1 MPRVDETSY
10 GAHEFTV
17 DWWRE
22 LPEAFRVAD
31 RVQGE
36 TLAPAWDGLNRD
48 PRFVTGFD
56 GWDRANTS
64 TEPWVVSFTMTRTFK
79 VTPNVPVLVR
89 SWHTPL
95 IMGTTTIARVLVR
108 HTVRDYIGDTIAAT
122 SALLDRPLSA
132 HDTWVTP
139 DRFGQLTIEIGVSI
153 ELGGTDAF
161 GFTVTGQN
169 GVYTLTG
176 TGVTETTPGVH
187 SIPTGSPVTITEVT
201 PAHYRVTPVEG
212 TTTTASNM
220 DVLAAVHVG
229 TRDVDFDELPDLAS
243 FTIQKPYPLL
253 RFMDGVGHQAGFL
266 DDQLAHMWDGDT
278 FDPITAPEQWLRFLG
293 TIMGLPKTYMGRL
306 TLPQLR
312 SHLVA
317 FAENGRPP
325 IGSRRNIA
333 EVAKQWLTGDKQVS
347 VVPATQLPNWN
358 GGEDKQLLQAVRGSN
373 ASGKVWISPTAP
385 TPSTEYQWTGTR
397 GTSQSIMLT
406 NGSKTAENLESNP
419 RFEKDLAGWAIA
431 RGTIKRDTTIYQTG
445 GASANIKPSTDAG
458 NGWYFIAGSR
468 AYQQATTVTTT
479 MWVYTQVPRSL
490 AVRVWGYN
498 GASTVQGNTVSVL
511 PNTWTPVTVTYP
523 VAPGRTYRPGLVPAA
538 GDTTAGTLW
547 VDRVYTART
556 EYDYSTYF
564 DGDNQDSTFNDL
576 WVKPGS
582 PNTVYTWDQQNRWT
596 LKTGVN
602 QALID
607 AVVDAKRGVRSVYTL
622 LMFVRADELPN
633 RDLPAFQKFMQNS
646 GVIPAGH
653 RLVCLESRPTWDQ
666 WENAVGPT
674 WNDLESRTKTWTDS
688 ESAGVTLDF

>member
-1 MPRVDETSY
+1 MPRIDETSY
-10 GAHEFTV
+10 GTHGFTV

-64 TEPWVVSFTMTRTFK
+64 TEPWVVSVTMTRTFK

-89 SWHTPL
+89 SWHTPTANAT
-95 IMGTTTIARVLVR
+95 GVTTYEVKPGVYEIRGLETAEDPPGVFTIDGAHITEVAPGVFSIDGATDPVSVR
-108 HTVRDYIGDTIAAT
+108 HTILDYAGNVVADKT
-122 SALLDRPLSA
+122 SIVVGEQDSV
-132 HDTWVTP
+132 DTWVTP
-139 DRFGQLTIEIGVSI
+139 DRFGTIHVSI
-153 ELGGTDAF
+153 SVA
-161 GFTVTGQN
+161 
-169 GVYTLTG
+169 
-176 TGVTETTPGVH
+176 
-187 SIPTGSPVTITEVT
+187 IPTPTGADIL
-201 PAHYRVTPVEG
+201 
-212 TTTTASNM
+212 N
-220 DVLAAVHVG
+220 AVHVG
-229 TRDVDFDELPDLAS
+229 TRDVAFDELPDLAS

-278 FDPITAPEQWLRFLG
+278 FNPVTAPEQWLRFLG
-293 TIMGLPKTYMGRL
+293 TIMGLPRTYMGRL

-347 VVPATQLPNWN
+347 VIPATQLPTWS
-358 GGEDKQLLQAVRGSN
+358 GGEDKALLAAVKGASS
-373 ASGKVWISPTAP
+373 SGKVIVSPTAP
-385 TPSTEYQWTGTR
+385 IPDVEYQWTGTR
-397 GTSQSIMLT
+397 GVSASVQLT
-406 NGSKTAENLESNP
+406 NGDKTAENLENNP
-419 RFEKDLAGWAIA
+419 RFEKDLAGWSIA
-431 RGTIKRDTTIYQTG
+431 RGTMKRNTTVYQAG
-445 GASANIKPSTDAG
+445 GGSAGIMPSADAG
-458 NGWYFIAGSR
+458 AGWYFIADAR
-468 AYQQATTVTTT
+468 TFPTATTATTT
-479 MWVYTQVPRSL
+479 MWVYSQVRRNV
-490 AVRVWGYN
+490 AVRTWGYG
-498 GASTVQGNTVSVL
+498 GAPTTQGDTVSL
-511 PNTWTPVTVTYP
+511 TPNTWTPVTLTYP
-523 VAPGRTYRPGLVPAA
+523 VDPQYTYRPGLVPAA
-538 GDTTAGTLW
+538 GDTTAGALW

-556 EYDYSTYF
+556 EYDYGTYF
-564 DGDNQDSTFNDL
+564 DGDNQDSTANDL

-582 PNTVYTWDQQNRWT
+582 PNTVYGWDQQARWVP
-596 LKTGVN
+596 KTGVT
-602 QALID
+602 QGLID

-633 RDLPAFQKFMQNS
+633 RDLKAFQQFMQSS

-688 ESAGVTLDF
+688 ESAGVNLDF

>member
-10 GAHEFTV
+10 GAHGFTV

-56 GWDRANTS
+56 GWERTNTS

-79 VTPNVPVLVR
+79 ATPNVPVLVR
-89 SWHTPL
+89 SWHTPTANDTGITTHEITPGVYEVHGL
-95 IMGTTTIARVLVR
+95 GTSEEEPGVFTIDGVKVTEVSPGVFSIDGATDPVSVR
-108 HTVRDYIGDTIAAT
+108 HTIRDYTGTVVADTT
-122 SALLDRPLSA
+122 SIVVGERNPV
-132 HDTWVTP
+132 DTWVTP
-139 DRFGQLTIEIGVSI
+139 DRFGTIHVSVSV
-153 ELGGTDAF
+153 A
-161 GFTVTGQN
+161 
-169 GVYTLTG
+169 
-176 TGVTETTPGVH
+176 
-187 SIPTGSPVTITEVT
+187 IPTLAG
-201 PAHYRVTPVEG
+201 
-212 TTTTASNM
+212 M
-220 DVLAAVHVG
+220 DVLNAIHVG
-229 TRDVDFDELPDLAS
+229 TRSVAFDELPDLAS
-243 FTIQKPYPLL
+243 FTINTPYPLL

-278 FDPITAPEQWLRFLG
+278 FNPVTAPEQWLRFLG
-293 TIMGLPKTYMGRL
+293 TIMGLPRTYMGRL

-333 EVAKQWLTGDKQVS
+333 EVAKQWLTGDKQVT
-347 VVPATQLPNWN
+347 VIPATQLPTWN
-358 GGEDKQLLQAVRGSN
+358 GGEDKQLLQAVKGSA
-373 ASGKVWISPTAP
+373 ASGKVLVSATPP
-385 TPSTEYQWTGTR
+385 TPTTEYRWTGAR
-397 GTSQSIMLT
+397 GTSPSVQLT
-406 NGSKTAENLESNP
+406 NGDKTAENLETNP
-419 RFEKDLAGWAIA
+419 RFEKDLSGWIIA
-431 RGTIKRDTTIYQTG
+431 RGTLKWDTSIYQTG
-445 GASANIKPSTDAG
+445 TASAAIMPSADAG
-458 NGWYFIAGSR
+458 PSWYFIADTRS
-468 AYQQATTVTTT
+468 YQQPTTVTTT
-479 MWVYTQVPRSL
+479 MWVYSQVRRNL

-498 GASTVQGNTVSVL
+498 GATNIQGDTVSIT
-511 PNTWTPVTVTYP
+511 PNTWTPVTATYP
-523 VAPGRTYRPGLVPAA
+523 VAPGRTYRPALVPAA
-538 GDTTAGTLW
+538 GDTTAGALW
-547 VDRVYTART
+547 VDRVYTARD
-556 EYDYSTYF
+556 EYNAGTYF
-564 DGDNQDSTFNDL
+564 DGDNQDSSTNDL

-582 PNTVYTWDQQNRWT
+582 PNTVYVWDQQARWVQ
-596 LKTGVN
+596 KTGVT
-602 QALID
+602 QGLID

-633 RDLPAFQKFMQNS
+633 RDLKAFQQFMQNS

-674 WNDLESRTKTWTDS
+674 WTDLESRTKTWTDS

>member
-1 MPRVDETSY
+1 MPRIDETSY
-10 GAHEFTV
+10 GAHGFTV

-31 RVQGE
+31 RAQGE

-79 VTPNVPVLVR
+79 ATPNVPVIVR
-89 SWHTPL
+89 TWHTPYL
-95 IMGTTTIARVLVR
+95 VGTTTLAAVDVR
-108 HTVRDYIGDTIAAT
+108 HTIRDYKDVTVAT
-122 SALLDRPLSA
+122 TTGEITTEHGSL
-132 HDTWVTP
+132 DTWVTP
-139 DRFGQLTIEIGVSI
+139 DRFGQLTV
-153 ELGGTDAF
+153 
-161 GFTVTGQN
+161 TV
-169 GVYTLTG
+169 
-176 TGVTETTPGVH
+176 
-187 SIPTGSPVTITEVT
+187 EVT
-201 PAHYRVTPVEG
+201 LDMGQTTVDPAARDT
-212 TTTTASNM
+212 M
-220 DVLAAVHVG
+220 DVLAAIHVG
-229 TRDVDFDELPDLAS
+229 ARDVAFDELPDLAS

-278 FDPITAPEQWLRFLG
+278 FDPVSAPEQWLRFLG
-293 TIMGLPKTYMGRL
+293 TVMGLPRTYMGRL

-347 VVPATQLPNWN
+347 VVPATQLPTWS
-358 GGEDKQLLQAVRGSN
+358 GGEDKALLTAVKGASN
-373 ASGKVWISPTAP
+373 SGKVIVSPTAP
-385 TPSTEYQWTGTR
+385 IPDVEYQWTGAR
-397 GTSQSIMLT
+397 GVSPSIMLT
-406 NGSKTAENLESNP
+406 NGSKTGENLEANP
-419 RFEKDLAGWAIA
+419 RFEKDLAWWSIT
-431 RGTIKRDTTIYQTG
+431 RGTMKRDTSIYQTG
-445 GASANIKPSTDAG
+445 GGSASILPSAEAG
-458 NGWYFIAGSR
+458 AGWYFITDTR
-468 AYQQATTVTTT
+468 TFPTTTTATTT
-479 MWVYTQVPRSL
+479 MWVYSQTRRNV
-490 AVRVWGYN
+490 AVRTWGYG
-498 GASTVQGNTVSVL
+498 GAPTTQGDTVSL
-511 PNTWTPVTVTYP
+511 TPNTWTPVTATYP
-523 VAPGRTYRPGLVPAA
+523 VDPRYTYRPGLVPAV
-538 GDTTAGTLW
+538 GDTTAGALW

-556 EYDYSTYF
+556 EYDYGNYF
-564 DGDNQDSTFNDL
+564 DGDNQDSSANDV

-582 PNTVYTWDQQNRWT
+582 PNALYVWDQQNRWVP
-596 LKTGVN
+596 KTGVD
-602 QALID
+602 QALIN

-633 RDLPAFQKFMQNS
+633 RDLKAFQRFMQDS

-674 WNDLESRTKTWTDS
+674 WTDLESRTKTWTDS

>member
-1 MPRVDETSY
+1 MPRIDETSY
-10 GAHEFTV
+10 GAHGFTV

-64 TEPWVVSFTMTRTFK
+64 TLPWVVSFTMTRTFK

-89 SWHTPL
+89 SWHTPYL
-95 IMGTTTIARVLVR
+95 VGTTTVSSVDVR
-108 HTVRDYIGDTIAAT
+108 HTIRDYTDATIT
-122 SALLDRPLSA
+122 TTTGKITTELGT
-132 HDTWVTP
+132 HETWVTP
-139 DRFGQLTIEIGVSI
+139 DRFGQLTVEVN
-153 ELGGTDAF
+153 
-161 GFTVTGQN
+161 VTLNMGQ
-169 GVYTLTG
+169 T
-176 TGVTETTPGVH
+176 
-187 SIPTGSPVTITEVT
+187 SVT
-201 PAHYRVTPVEG
+201 P
-212 TTTTASNM
+212 TAKDTM
-220 DVLAAVHVG
+220 DVLAAIHVG
-229 TRDVDFDELPDLAS
+229 TRDVAFDELPDLAS
-243 FTIQKPYPLL
+243 FTINKPYPLL

-278 FDPITAPEQWLRFLG
+278 FNPVTAPEQWLRFLG
-293 TIMGLPKTYMGRL
+293 TIMGLPRTYMGRL
-306 TLPQLR
+306 TLAQLR

-317 FAENGRPP
+317 FVENGRPP

-347 VVPATQLPNWN
+347 VIPATQLPSWN
-358 GGEDKQLLQAVRGSN
+358 GGEDKALLQAVKGSA
-373 ASGKVWISPTAP
+373 ASGKVLVSRTAP
-385 TPSTEYQWTGTR
+385 VPATEYQWTGAR
-397 GTSQSIMLT
+397 GTSSSIMLT
-406 NGSKTAENLESNP
+406 NGSMTAENLESNP

-431 RGTIKRDTTIYQTG
+431 RGTIKRDATIYQTG

-458 NGWYFIAGSR
+458 NGWYFIADAR
-468 AYQQATTVTTT
+468 AYQQTTTVTTT
-479 MWVYTQVPRSL
+479 MWVYSQVRRSV
-490 AVRVWGYN
+490 AVGVFGYN
-498 GASTVQGNTVSVL
+498 GAAKVQGNTVSL
-511 PNTWTPVTVTYP
+511 TPNTWTPVTATYP
-523 VAPGRTYRPGLVPAA
+523 VTPTHTYRPAIGPAA
-538 GDTTAGTLW
+538 GDTTTGALW

-556 EYDYSTYF
+556 EYDYGTYF
-564 DGDNQDSTFNDL
+564 DGDNQDSSANDL

-582 PNTVYTWDQQNRWT
+582 PNTVYVWDQQARWVQ
-596 LKTGVN
+596 KTGVT
-602 QALID
+602 QGLID

-633 RDLPAFQKFMQNS
+633 RDLKAFQQFMQNS

-666 WENAVGPT
+666 WETAVGPT
-674 WNDLESRTKTWTDS
+674 WTDLESRTKTWTDS

>member
-10 GAHEFTV
+10 GAHGFTV

-64 TEPWVVSFTMTRTFK
+64 TLPWVVSFTMTRTFK

-89 SWHTPL
+89 SWHTPYL
-95 IMGTTTIARVLVR
+95 VGTTTVAAVDVR
-108 HTVRDYIGDTIAAT
+108 HTIRDYTDATIAT
-122 SALLDRPLSA
+122 TTGRITTELGT
-132 HDTWVTP
+132 HETWVTP
-139 DRFGQLTIEIGVSI
+139 DRFGQLTV
-153 ELGGTDAF
+153 AVN
-161 GFTVTGQN
+161 VTLNMGQTS
-169 GVYTLTG
+169 VD
-176 TGVTETTPGVH
+176 
-187 SIPTGSPVTITEVT
+187 PTARDT
-201 PAHYRVTPVEG
+201 
-212 TTTTASNM
+212 M
-220 DVLAAVHVG
+220 DVLAAIHVG
-229 TRDVDFDELPDLAS
+229 TRNVAFDELPDLAS

-278 FDPITAPEQWLRFLG
+278 FDPVTAPEQWLRFLG
-293 TIMGLPKTYMGRL
+293 TIMGLPRTYMGRL

-347 VVPATQLPNWN
+347 VIPATQLPSWS
-358 GGEDKQLLQAVRGSN
+358 GGEDKALLGAVKGGSS
-373 ASGKVWISPTAP
+373 SGKVIVSPTAP
-385 TPSTEYQWTGTR
+385 TPDTEYRWTGTR
-397 GTSQSIMLT
+397 GVSPSIMLT
-406 NGSKTAENLESNP
+406 NGSKTGENLEPNP
-419 RFEKDLAGWAIA
+419 RFEKDLAGWSITH
-431 RGTIKRDTTIYQTG
+431 GTMKRDTTVYQTG
-445 GASANIKPSTDAG
+445 GGSAGILPSAEAG
-458 NGWYFIAGSR
+458 AGWYFITDTRTFPTS
-468 AYQQATTVTTT
+468 TTATTT
-479 MWVYTQVPRSL
+479 MWVYSRVRRSV
-490 AVRVWGYN
+490 AVRTWGYG
-498 GASTVQGNTVSVL
+498 GAPTTQGDTVSL
-511 PNTWTPVTVTYP
+511 TPNTWTPVTVTYP
-523 VAPGRTYRPGLVPAA
+523 VDPRYTYRTGLVPAA
-538 GDTTAGTLW
+538 GDTTAGALW
-547 VDRVYTART
+547 VDRVYTARA
-556 EYDYSTYF
+556 EYDRGGYF
-564 DGDNQDSTFNDL
+564 DGDNTDSSTNDV

-582 PNTVYTWDQQNRWT
+582 PNTAYVWDQQARWVQ
-596 LKTGVN
+596 KTGVT
-602 QALID
+602 QGLID
-607 AVVDAKRGVRSVYTL
+607 AVVDANRGVRSVYTL

-633 RDLPAFQKFMQNS
+633 RDLKAFQQFMQDS

-674 WNDLESRTKTWTDS
+674 WADLESRTKTWTDS

>member
-10 GAHEFTV
+10 GAHNFTV

-36 TLAPAWDGLNRD
+36 TLAPAWGGLNRD

-89 SWHTPL
+89 SWHTPAANATG
-95 IMGTTTIARVLVR
+95 ITTYEVKPGVYEVYGLETAEDQPGVFSIDGAQVTEVAPGVFTIDGATDPVSVN
-108 HTVRDYIGDTIAAT
+108 HTIRDYTGNVIADKTSIVVGEQDTV
-122 SALLDRPLSA
+122 
-132 HDTWVTP
+132 DTWVTP
-139 DRFGQLTIEIGVSI
+139 DRFGTIHVSVSVAI
-153 ELGGTDAF
+153 PA
-161 GFTVTGQN
+161 
-169 GVYTLTG
+169 
-176 TGVTETTPGVH
+176 
-187 SIPTGSPVTITEVT
+187 PTGADILN
-201 PAHYRVTPVEG
+201 AI
-212 TTTTASNM
+212 
-220 DVLAAVHVG
+220 HVG
-229 TRDVDFDELPDLAS
+229 TRDVAFGELPDLAS
-243 FTIQKPYPLL
+243 FTVNKPYPLL

-278 FDPITAPEQWLRFLG
+278 FNPVTAPEQWLRFLG
-293 TIMGLPKTYMGRL
+293 TIMGLPRTYMGRL

-347 VVPATQLPNWN
+347 VIPATQLPTWN
-358 GGEDKQLLQAVRGSN
+358 GGEDKQLLQTVKGSA
-373 ASGKVWISPTAP
+373 ASGKVIVSPTAP
-385 TPSTEYQWTGTR
+385 IPDVEYQWTGAR
-397 GTSQSIMLT
+397 GVSPSIMLT
-406 NGSKTAENLESNP
+406 NGDKTGENLEYNP
-419 RFEKDLAGWAIA
+419 RFEKDLSGWSVT
-431 RGTIKRDTTIYQTG
+431 RGTTNRETRIYQTG
-445 GASANIKPSTDAG
+445 GGCAKITPSADAG
-458 NGWYFIAGSR
+458 AGWYFITDTRTSPN
-468 AYQQATTVTTT
+468 ATTATTT
-479 MWVYTQVPRSL
+479 MWVYSQVRRNV
-490 AVRVWGYN
+490 AVRTWGYG
-498 GASTVQGNTVSVL
+498 GAPTTQGDTVSL
-511 PNTWTPVTVTYP
+511 TPNTWTPVTVTYP
-523 VAPGRTYRPGLVPAA
+523 VDPRYTYRTGLVPAA
-538 GDTTAGTLW
+538 GDTTPDPVW
-547 VDRVYTART
+547 VDRVYTARA
-556 EYDYSTYF
+556 EYDYGNYF
-564 DGDNQDSTFNDL
+564 DGDNQDSSANDL

-582 PNTVYTWDQQNRWT
+582 PNTVYVWDQQNRWT
-596 LKTGVN
+596 LRTGVD

-622 LMFVRADELPN
+622 LMFVRADELPGRN
-633 RDLPAFQKFMQNS
+633 LAAFQKFMQNS

-674 WNDLESRTKTWTDS
+674 WADLESRTKTWTDS
-688 ESAGVTLDF
+688 ESAGVNLDF